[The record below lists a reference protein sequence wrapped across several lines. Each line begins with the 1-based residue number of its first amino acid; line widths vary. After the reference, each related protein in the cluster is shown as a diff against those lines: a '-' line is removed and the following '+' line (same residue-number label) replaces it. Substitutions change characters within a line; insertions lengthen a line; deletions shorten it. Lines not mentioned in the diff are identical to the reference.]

1 MFESLTEKLNRA
13 LAPLRKKGKLSEA
26 DVRSALRDVRLAL
39 LEADVNFRVVKSFI
53 ASVEARA
60 VGESVLASLTPAQA
74 VIRVVRDELVAL
86 LGPEPPPLQMASRP
100 PTVFYLVGLQGAG
113 KTTAAAKLA
122 RVLVQRGRHPLLV
135 AADVYRPAAVDQ
147 LQRLA
152 EGLHLPVLHDVS
164 AAPPAL
170 MQRVEAESRRV
181 AADVAVVDTAGR
193 LHVDAALM
201 DELVAMQRVLP
212 AHETLLVVDAMT
224 GQDAVNVA
232 AAFRERLPLT
242 GIVLTKMDGDARG
255 GAALSMRE
263 ATGLPIKWVGV
274 SEKLDGLE
282 SFQAERMAGR
292 ILGMGDVLGLI
303 ERAESAVDE
312 AATADLAERLQR
324 SDFTLDDFQAM
335 LRQVR
340 KMGPL
345 SQLMDMIP
353 GLKQRTKGMPE
364 VDERG
369 LGRIEAMLSS
379 MTPKERRRPQLID
392 GSRRRRIARGSG
404 TSVQD
409 VNRLLQQHEL
419 MRKMMRQAKNQDK
432 RRGKRPGGGP
442 PPGWPPGMPPL
453 PDR

>member
-1 MFESLTEKLNRA
+1 MFESLTDKLNRA
-13 LAPLRKKGKLSEA
+13 LAPLRKKGKLTAA
-26 DVRSALRDVRLAL
+26 DVQAALRDVRLAL

-53 ASVEARA
+53 AAVEERA

-74 VIRVVRDELVAL
+74 VVRVVRDELVAL
-86 LGPEPPPLQMASRP
+86 LGPEPAPLQMASRP

-135 AADVYRPAAVDQ
+135 AADIYRPAAVDQ
-147 LQRLA
+147 LERLA
-152 EGLHLPVLHDVS
+152 AQIRVPVLHDVS
-164 AAPPAL
+164 VPPPEL
-170 MQRVEAESRRV
+170 MRRVEAESRRV
-181 AADVAVVDTAGR
+181 AADVAIVDTAGR

-201 DELVAMQRVLP
+201 NELVAMQGMLP

-232 AAFRERLPLT
+232 SAFRDRLPLT

-255 GAALSMRE
+255 GAALSMRQT
-263 ATGLPIKWVGV
+263 TGLPIRWVGV

-282 SFQAERMAGR
+282 TFQAERMAGR

-303 ERAESAVDE
+303 ERAEASVDQE
-312 AATADLAERLQR
+312 ATAALAERLSR
-324 SDFTLDDFQAM
+324 SDFNLDDFRAM
-335 LRQVR
+335 LHQVK

-345 SQLMDMIP
+345 SQLVDMIP
-353 GLKQRTKGMPE
+353 GLRQRTKDMPE
-364 VDERG
+364 VDDHSLVRV
-369 LGRIEAMLSS
+369 EAMLSS
-379 MTPKERRRPQLID
+379 MTSRERRRPQIID

-409 VNRLLQQHEL
+409 VNRLLQQHEM
-419 MRKMMRQAKNQDK
+419 MRKMMRQAKNQ
-432 RRGKRPGGGP
+432 GKRGRWPSSLPPMPG
-442 PPGWPPGMPPL
+442 
-453 PDR
+453 R

>member
-1 MFESLTEKLNRA
+1 MFESLTDKLNRA
-13 LAPLRKKGKLSEA
+13 LAPLRKKGKLTAA
-26 DVRSALRDVRLAL
+26 DVRLALRDVRLAL

-53 ASVEARA
+53 ASVEERA

-86 LGPEPPPLQMASRP
+86 LGPEPPPMQMASRP

-135 AADVYRPAAVDQ
+135 AADIYRPAAVDQ
-147 LQRLA
+147 LERLA
-152 EGLHLPVLHDVS
+152 EGLRMPVLHDLSV
-164 AAPPAL
+164 APPEL
-170 MQRVEAESRRV
+170 MRRVEAESRRL
-181 AADVAVVDTAGR
+181 AADVAIIDTAGR

-232 AAFRERLPLT
+232 TAFRDRLPLT

-255 GAALSMRE
+255 GAALSMRQ

-282 SFQAERMAGR
+282 AFQSDRMAGR

-303 ERAESAVDE
+303 ERAEASVDQE
-312 AATADLAERLQR
+312 ATAELAERLHR
-324 SDFTLDDFQAM
+324 ADFTLDDFQAM
-335 LRQVR
+335 LRQVK
-340 KMGPL
+340 KMGPV

-353 GLKQRTKGMPE
+353 GLRQRTKGMPE
-364 VDERG
+364 IDDRG
-369 LGRIEAMLSS
+369 LVRVEAMLSS
-379 MTPKERRRPQLID
+379 MTSRERRRPQIID

-409 VNRLLQQHEL
+409 VNRLLQQHEM
-419 MRKMMRQAKNQDK
+419 MRKMMRQAKNQ
-432 RRGKRPGGGP
+432 GKRGRRSGGGA

>member
-1 MFESLTEKLNRA
+1 MFESLTDKLNRA
-13 LAPLRKKGKLSEA
+13 LAPLRKKGKLTAA
-26 DVRSALRDVRLAL
+26 DVQAALRDVRLAL

-53 ASVEARA
+53 AAVEERA

-74 VIRVVRDELVAL
+74 VVRVVRDELVAL
-86 LGPEPPPLQMASRP
+86 LGPESSPLQMASRP

-135 AADVYRPAAVDQ
+135 AADIYRPAAVDQ
-147 LQRLA
+147 LERLA
-152 EGLHLPVLHDVS
+152 AQIRVPVLHDVS
-164 AAPPAL
+164 VPPPEL
-170 MQRVEAESRRV
+170 MRRVEAESRRV
-181 AADVAVVDTAGR
+181 AADVAIVDTAGR

-201 DELVAMQRVLP
+201 NELVAMQGMLP

-232 AAFRERLPLT
+232 SAFRDRLPLT

-255 GAALSMRE
+255 GAALSMRQT
-263 ATGLPIKWVGV
+263 TGLPIRWVGV

-282 SFQAERMAGR
+282 TFQAERMAGR

-303 ERAESAVDE
+303 ERAEASVDQE
-312 AATADLAERLQR
+312 ATAALAERLSR
-324 SDFTLDDFQAM
+324 SDFNLDDFRAM
-335 LRQVR
+335 LHQVK

-345 SQLMDMIP
+345 SQLIDMIP
-353 GLKQRTKGMPE
+353 GLRQRTKGMPE
-364 VDERG
+364 VDDRG
-369 LGRIEAMLSS
+369 LVRVEAMLSS
-379 MTPKERRRPQLID
+379 MTPRERRRPQIID

-409 VNRLLQQHEL
+409 VNRLLQQHEM
-419 MRKMMRQAKNQDK
+419 MRKMMRQAKNQ
-432 RRGKRPGGGP
+432 GKHGRWPSGLPPIPG
-442 PPGWPPGMPPL
+442 
-453 PDR
+453 R

>member
-1 MFESLTEKLNRA
+1 MFESLTDKLNRA
-13 LAPLRKKGKLSEA
+13 LAPLRKKGKLTAA
-26 DVRSALRDVRLAL
+26 DVRAALRDVRLAL

-53 ASVEARA
+53 AAVEERA

-74 VIRVVRDELVAL
+74 VVRVVRDELVAL
-86 LGPEPPPLQMASRP
+86 LGPESSPLQMASRP

-135 AADVYRPAAVDQ
+135 AADIYRPAAVDQ
-147 LQRLA
+147 LERLA
-152 EGLHLPVLHDVS
+152 AQIRVPVLHDVS
-164 AAPPAL
+164 VPPPEL
-170 MQRVEAESRRV
+170 MRRVEAESRRV
-181 AADVAVVDTAGR
+181 AADVAIVDTAGR

-201 DELVAMQRVLP
+201 DELVAMQGVLP

-232 AAFRERLPLT
+232 SAFRDRLPLT

-255 GAALSMRE
+255 GAALSMRQ
-263 ATGLPIKWVGV
+263 ATGLPIRWVGV

-282 SFQAERMAGR
+282 TFQAERMAGR

-303 ERAESAVDE
+303 ERAEASVDQE
-312 AATADLAERLQR
+312 ATAELAERLSR
-324 SDFTLDDFQAM
+324 SDFSLDDFRAM
-335 LRQVR
+335 LHQVK

-345 SQLMDMIP
+345 SQLIDMIP
-353 GLKQRTKGMPE
+353 GLRQRTKGMPE
-364 VDERG
+364 VDDRG
-369 LGRIEAMLSS
+369 LVRVEAMLSS
-379 MTPKERRRPQLID
+379 MTPRERRRPQIID

-409 VNRLLQQHEL
+409 VNRLLQQHEM
-419 MRKMMRQAKNQDK
+419 MRKMMRQAKNQ
-432 RRGKRPGGGP
+432 GKHGRWPSGLPPIPG
-442 PPGWPPGMPPL
+442 
-453 PDR
+453 R

>member
-1 MFESLTEKLNRA
+1 MFESLTDKINRA
-13 LAPLRKKGKLSEA
+13 LAPLRKKGKLTAA
-26 DVRSALRDVRLAL
+26 DVQLALRDVRLAL

-53 ASVEARA
+53 ASVGERA

-74 VIRVVRDELVAL
+74 VVRVVRDELVAL
-86 LGPEPPPLQMASRP
+86 LGPEPPPMQMASRP

-135 AADVYRPAAVDQ
+135 AADIYRPAAVDQ
-147 LQRLA
+147 LERLA
-152 EGLHLPVLHDVS
+152 EGLRVPVLHDVS
-164 AAPPAL
+164 VPPPEL
-170 MQRVEAESRRV
+170 MRRVEAESRRV
-181 AADVAVVDTAGR
+181 AADVAIIDTAGR

-232 AAFRERLPLT
+232 TAFRDRLPLT

-255 GAALSMRE
+255 GAALSMRQ

-282 SFQAERMAGR
+282 AFQSDRMAGR

-303 ERAESAVDE
+303 ERAEASVDQE
-312 AATADLAERLQR
+312 ATAELAERLHR
-324 SDFTLDDFQAM
+324 ADFTLDDFQAM
-335 LRQVR
+335 LRQVK
-340 KMGPL
+340 KMGPV
-345 SQLMDMIP
+345 SQLIDMIP
-353 GLKQRTKGMPE
+353 GLRQRTKGMPE
-364 VDERG
+364 VDDRG
-369 LGRIEAMLSS
+369 LMRVEAMLSS
-379 MTPKERRRPQLID
+379 MTSRERRRPQIID

-409 VNRLLQQHEL
+409 VNRLLQQHEM
-419 MRKMMRQAKNQDK
+419 MRKMMRQAKNQGK
-432 RRGKRPGGGP
+432 RGRRPGGGA
-442 PPGWPPGMPPL
+442 PPGWPPGMPPI

>member
-1 MFESLTEKLNRA
+1 MFESLTDKLNRA
-13 LAPLRKKGKLSEA
+13 LAPLRKKGKLSAA
-26 DVRSALRDVRLAL
+26 DVRLALRDVRLAL

-53 ASVEARA
+53 ASVEERA

-86 LGPEPPPLQMASRP
+86 LGPEPPAMQMASRP
-100 PTVFYLVGLQGAG
+100 PTVLYLVGLQGAG

-135 AADVYRPAAVDQ
+135 AADIYRPAAVDQ
-147 LQRLA
+147 LERLA
-152 EGLHLPVLHDVS
+152 EGLRVPVLHDVS
-164 AAPPAL
+164 AAPPEL
-170 MQRVEAESRRV
+170 MRRVENESRRV
-181 AADVAVVDTAGR
+181 AADVAIIDTAGR
-193 LHVDAALM
+193 LHVDVALM

-232 AAFRERLPLT
+232 TAFRDRLPLT

-255 GAALSMRE
+255 GAALSMRQ

-282 SFQAERMAGR
+282 AFQSDRMAGR

-303 ERAESAVDE
+303 ERAEASVDQE
-312 AATADLAERLQR
+312 ATAELAERLHR
-324 SDFTLDDFQAM
+324 ADFTLDDFQAM

-340 KMGPL
+340 KMGPV
-345 SQLMDMIP
+345 SQLIDMIP
-353 GLKQRTKGMPE
+353 GLRQRAKGMPE
-364 VDERG
+364 IDDRG
-369 LGRIEAMLSS
+369 LVRVEAMLSS
-379 MTPKERRRPQLID
+379 MTLRERRRPQIID

-409 VNRLLQQHEL
+409 VNRLLQQHEM
-419 MRKMMRQAKNQDK
+419 MRKMMRQAKSQGK
-432 RRGKRPGGGP
+432 RGRRPGGGA
-442 PPGWPPGMPPL
+442 PPGWPPGMPPM

>member
-1 MFESLTEKLNRA
+1 MFESLTDKLNRA
-13 LAPLRKKGKLSEA
+13 LAPLRKKGKLTAA
-26 DVRSALRDVRLAL
+26 DVRLALRDVRLAL

-53 ASVEARA
+53 ASVEERA

-86 LGPEPPPLQMASRP
+86 LGPEPPPMQMASRP

-135 AADVYRPAAVDQ
+135 AADIYRPAAVDQ
-147 LQRLA
+147 LERLA
-152 EGLHLPVLHDVS
+152 EGLRVPVLHDLSV
-164 AAPPAL
+164 APPEL
-170 MQRVEAESRRV
+170 MRRVEAESRRL
-181 AADVAVVDTAGR
+181 AADVAIIDTAGR

-232 AAFRERLPLT
+232 TAFRDRLPLT

-255 GAALSMRE
+255 GAALSMRQ

-282 SFQAERMAGR
+282 AFQSDRMAGR

-303 ERAESAVDE
+303 ERAEASVDQE
-312 AATADLAERLQR
+312 ATAELAERLHR
-324 SDFTLDDFQAM
+324 ADFTLDDFQAM
-335 LRQVR
+335 LRQVK
-340 KMGPL
+340 KMGPV

-353 GLKQRTKGMPE
+353 GLRQRTKGMPE
-364 VDERG
+364 IDDRG
-369 LGRIEAMLSS
+369 LVRVEAMLSS
-379 MTPKERRRPQLID
+379 MTSRERRRPQIID

-409 VNRLLQQHEL
+409 VNRLLQQHEM
-419 MRKMMRQAKNQDK
+419 MRKMMRQAKNQ
-432 RRGKRPGGGP
+432 GKRGRRSGGGA